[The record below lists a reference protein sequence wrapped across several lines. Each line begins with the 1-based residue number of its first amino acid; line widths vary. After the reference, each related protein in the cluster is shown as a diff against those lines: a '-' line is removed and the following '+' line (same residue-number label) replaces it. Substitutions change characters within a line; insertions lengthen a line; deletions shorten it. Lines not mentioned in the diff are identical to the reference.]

1 MNVERFKSALSVHCQ
16 RDLNQAME
24 LFEAYL
30 ITLVRVN
37 QTMNLTAITQ
47 PEEVYEKHFLDC
59 AMIETFIPQDASVA
73 DVGSGAG
80 FPGLVLAIV
89 RPDVHLTLI
98 EPTGKRCA
106 FLESTAQ
113 SLGLTNVTV
122 LNARA
127 EELPQYRERFTVVT
141 ARAVANLAILME
153 LCVPL
158 LAINGRFIAM
168 KGSKGLEELEEAES
182 ASKKLRLTLVSA
194 QPVELPTAGQRVNLV
209 FEKTQAT
216 DIKYPRPYGQIKK
229 KPL

>member
-16 RDLNQAME
+16 RDLNHAMG
-24 LFEAYL
+24 LFDEYL
-30 ITLVRVN
+30 NTLVRVN
-37 QTMNLTAITQ
+37 QSMNLTAITQ
-47 PEEVYEKHFLDC
+47 PDEVYEKHFLDC
-59 AMIETFIPQDASVA
+59 AMIEPFIPQGTSVA

-89 RPDVHLTLI
+89 RPDLHVTLI

-127 EELPQYRERFTVVT
+127 EELPAYRERFGAVT
-141 ARAVANLAILME
+141 ARAVAHLSILME

-158 LAINGRFIAM
+158 LAVNGRFIAM
-168 KGSKGLEELEEAES
+168 KGSKGLDELEEAES
-182 ASKKLRLTLVSA
+182 ATKKLQLTLISA
-194 QPVELPTAGQRVNLV
+194 QPIELPTAGQRVNLV
-209 FEKTQAT
+209 FEKTRIT
-216 DIKYPRPYGQIKK
+216 DLKYPRPYGQIKK

>member
-16 RDLNQAME
+16 RDLNHAIT

-30 ITLVRVN
+30 NTLVRVN
-37 QTMNLTAITQ
+37 QTMNLTAITE
-47 PEEVYEKHFLDC
+47 PDEIYEKHFLDC
-59 AMIETFIPQDASVA
+59 AMIEAFIPKGASVA

-89 RPDVHLTLI
+89 RPDVHVTLI

-113 SLGLTNVTV
+113 SLGLTNTIV

-127 EELPQYRERFTVVT
+127 EELPGYRERFDVVT
-141 ARAVANLAILME
+141 ARAVANLSILME

-158 LAINGRFIAM
+158 LALNGRFIAM
-168 KGSKGLEELEEAES
+168 KGSKGLDELEEAEN
-182 ASKKLRLTLVSA
+182 ASKKLHLTLISA
-194 QPVELPTAGQRVNLV
+194 QPIELPSAGSRVNLV
-209 FEKTQAT
+209 FEKNANT
-216 DIKYPRPYGQIKK
+216 DLKYPRPYGQIKK